1 MSVDTD
7 PAAPSE
13 EDGEDHAADE
23 LARQLGEA
31 ITDTPAYRRFVESK
45 QAVEDSEEVQRRI
58 DEFEQLRQEFMLARQ
73 SGDAGEEDVRRVQE
87 AQQHLHEHPVMA
99 EYLDAQDAL
108 EARFEGLNDRI
119 SEPLDVDFVGE
130 SGACCQD

>member
-7 PAAPSE
+7 AAAPE
-13 EDGEDHAADE
+13 EDHAADD
-23 LARQLGEA
+23 LARKLGEA

-45 QAVEDSEEVQRRI
+45 QAVENDDEVQSRI

-73 SGDAGEEDVRRVQE
+73 SGDADQDALQEVQD
-87 AQQHLHEHPVMA
+87 AQQRLHDHPVMA

-108 EARFEGLNDRI
+108 EARFEGLNDLI

>member
-7 PAAPSE
+7 AAAPE
-13 EDGEDHAADE
+13 EDHAADD
-23 LARQLGEA
+23 LARKLGEA

-45 QAVEDSEEVQRRI
+45 QAVENDDEVQSRI

-73 SGDAGEEDVRRVQE
+73 SGDADQE
-87 AQQHLHEHPVMA
+87 ALQEVQDAQQRLHDHPVMA

-108 EARFEGLNDRI
+108 EARFEGLNDLI

>member
-7 PAAPSE
+7 AATPE
-13 EDGEDHAADE
+13 GEHAADD
-23 LARQLGEA
+23 LARKLGEA
-31 ITDTPAYRRFVESK
+31 ITETPAYRRFVESK
-45 QAVEDSEEVQRRI
+45 QAVENDDEVQSRI

-73 SGDAGEEDVRRVQE
+73 SGDADQDALQEVQD
-87 AQQHLHEHPVMA
+87 AQQRLHDHPVMA

-108 EARFEGLNDRI
+108 EARFEGLNELI

>member
-1 MSVDTD
+1 MSVDSDSSATT
-7 PAAPSE
+7 
-13 EDGEDHAADE
+13 GTTNADDI
-23 LARQLGEA
+23 ARQLGEA
-31 ITDTPAYRRFVESK
+31 IEESPEYQRYEETK
-45 QAVEDSEEVQRRI
+45 AAVEESEEVQQRI
-58 DEFEQLRQEFMLARQ
+58 DEFEELRQEFMLARQ

-87 AQQHLHEHPVMA
+87 AQKRLHEHPVMA

-108 EARFEGLNDRI
+108 EARFEGLNDLI

>member
-7 PAAPSE
+7 AAAA
-13 EDGEDHAADE
+13 DEDHAADD

-31 ITDTPAYRRFVESK
+31 ITDLPAYRRFVESK
-45 QAVEDSEEVQRRI
+45 QAVEDDDEVQARI
-58 DEFEQLRQEFMLARQ
+58 DEFEDLRQEFMLARQ
-73 SGDAGEEDVRRVQE
+73 SGDADQE
-87 AQQHLHEHPVMA
+87 ALQAVQDAQQRLHDHPVMA

-108 EARFEGLNDRI
+108 EGRFEGLNDRI